1 MRGFGTAF
9 LRRLFPISLLV
20 FAYLAIAV
28 LVTFPLILNFDKGF
42 VYYPAPAAAEHL
54 DPRLSDVSYSLWTL
68 WWFNKSTVDL
78 GVSPLFSTYDFYPNG
93 VSLLTNIDGP
103 LNYLVGT
110 ILQRFLNLFTSYNSL
125 VIFNLVF
132 GGVAAF
138 YFAKHFLKDN
148 LPSFL
153 SGLFVLTSS
162 YMINRTLT
170 NLNLQSVGW
179 SFLFLLFLFRY
190 LEEGDKRNY
199 LSTVVF
205 SFLSAAS
212 SVYLFAMSSVVSVLY
227 VGVTYSLGRSFFRL
241 RVKRLAA
248 AFFWSYLVLL
258 GFIAFTLINRLM
270 RPHFLS
276 NPWPNDLFSF
286 LFPSKIASST
296 GLLGSIF
303 MRDLL
308 VIRPGAR
315 PWRRLIFGDFLAYFP
330 LPFF

>member
-179 SFLFLLFLFRY
+179 SYLFLLFLFRY

-212 SVYLFAMSSVVSVLY
+212 SVYLFSMSSVVSVLY

-286 LFPSKIASST
+286 LFPS
-296 GLLGSIF
+296 
-303 MRDLL
+303 
-308 VIRPGAR
+308 
-315 PWRRLIFGDFLAYFP
+315 
-330 LPFF
+330 